1 MRIIEKSTG
10 KQIDF
15 LEKINKST
23 WRKWIWGAVVLLLL
37 VVGILFV
44 VFYNPVFSTFDY
56 IGIGFF
62 ILVLTYYL
70 VRIQRMK

>member
-23 WRKWIWGAVVLLLL
+23 WRKWIWVAVVFLLLL
-37 VVGILFV
+37 VGIFLIILF
-44 VFYNPVFSTFDY
+44 PLVFSHYDFIF
-56 IGIGFF
+56 IGLF
-62 ILVLTYYL
+62 LVVATYYL
-70 VRIQRMK
+70 IQVQRIK